1 MTTSV
6 QRIPAWIAA
15 MYEKVDAGDAS
26 AYIDGFAD
34 DAELCFG
41 NSPAVRGK
49 QPILVALQTGHDA
62 HAMAHT
68 FTNIWEVGN
77 TAILESSVVYTYPDG
92 GTSKFPA
99 VTILE
104 RDAGL
109 IRSMRIYLDVPE
121 PTHRS

>member
-1 MTTSV
+1 MSTSV
-6 QRIPAWIAA
+6 ERIPAWIAA

-26 AYIDGFAD
+26 EYIDGFAD
-34 DAELCFG
+34 DSELYFG

-49 QPILVALQTGHDA
+49 PAILAALQTGHDA

-68 FTNIWEVGN
+68 FTNVWEVDD
-77 TAILESSVVYTYPDG
+77 TAILESVVVYTYPDG
-92 GTSKFPA
+92 GTSQFPA

-121 PTHRS
+121 ATRGD